1 MWLVVGQGYEEA
13 AGSGAC
19 LHVVVGQDFRNHLA
33 IHSVTIMCHLLPGS
47 VRGTEMPC
55 GQKAPALV
63 GRDRYGASC
72 EYGVVR
78 AVMEVNTGSCR
89 STYQGPLALR

>member
-1 MWLVVGQGYEEA
+1 MVKNITLDRSHAKFEFWV
-13 AGSGAC
+13 
-19 LHVVVGQDFRNHLA
+19 HHLA